1 MVGCAVSGIGVAEG
15 VTRLRVPTASQST
28 VSNHEDENDDDVD
41 DGVDD
46 DDGEDEY
53 DPIGIDVWHNI
64 ETSDFLRQS
73 LAFCVW

>member
-28 VSNHEDENDDDVD
+28 VSNHEDKNDDDAD

-46 DDGEDEY
+46 FVHDGVDEDDAEDEY
-53 DPIGIDVWHNI
+53 DPISIDVW
-64 ETSDFLRQS
+64 QS
-73 LAFCVW
+73 LAFCFW